1 MRPFV
6 PMLAQHL
13 GVKDQELLE
22 KDIRRL
28 RAYPATDLELQ
39 WSLRGLS

>member
-1 MRPFV
+1 MVERV
-6 PMLAQHL
+6 L
-13 GVKDQELLE
+13 GADFPGTVVAD
-22 KDIRRL
+22 DGRGYNVL